1 MKPILTFCAALLL
14 CSLTSSAQLFK
25 IGAKAGASMNK
36 ITGQSFSEKFVY
48 GYHVGGYI
56 EIGLGKKFSIQPEV
70 LFNQVNT
77 DTSSK
82 FSSIYAFNN
91 VSDIQLKYLSIPVI
105 LNYKLTN
112 LLSLQAG
119 PQFGI
124 LIDEQ
129 ENLLQNGKE
138 AFKKG
143 DFSMLGGLQLSLM
156 KFKLYGRYVVGL
168 NNLDNIGDKDKW
180 KSQSIQ
186 FGLGIGL

>member
-1 MKPILTFCAALLL
+1 MKPLITSVAIFLLF
-14 CSLTSSAQLFK
+14 SFTSSAQLFK
-25 IGAKAGASMNK
+25 LGVKAGASMNK
-36 ITGQSFSEKFVY
+36 LTGQAFKENFEY

-91 VSDIQLKYLSIPVI
+91 VKDIQLKYLSIPII

-124 LIDEQ
+124 LLDEQ
-129 ENLLQNGKE
+129 ENLLQNGQE

-143 DFSMLGGLQLSLM
+143 DFSMLGGLQLSLL

-186 FGLGIGL
+186 FGVGIGL